1 MSNLVSLHN
10 QINSLVCS
18 LVLAPLSDWL
28 HNEKNVDVSVEQLLE
43 VLKLSDHKDYERSS
57 EPSRPTLSS
66 LSPVLTTIPSVG
78 RSSSETNKPAKE
90 IVTTISGGKSRPKSK
105 PPSIENY
112 TGPTCKYVFK
122 RGDLKGKEC
131 GKPAVSG
138 TEYCEQCSNKKTNKP
153 LDVKQTKLT
162 DVNKEGV
169 DGKKEKETKTSI
181 GFTAPL
187 VKKVEKPKIELREIG
202 SQPNTYIDTQTNIVV
217 KKVVDKDKT
226 LFVAVGVQED
236 SGFRTL
242 TDDEK
247 KEALSRN
254 FSLQTS
260 DKSDKKIVSKQPAN
274 NIPDI
279 ESDDE

>member
-1 MSNLVSLHN
+1 MSNLVSLYN
-10 QINSLVCS
+10 QINSLVIS
-18 LVLAPLSDWL
+18 HVLSPLADWL
-28 HNEKNVDVSVEQLLE
+28 HKEKNVDVSVEELLE
-43 VLKLSDHKDYERSS
+43 VLKLSEPEQSS
-57 EPSRPTLSS
+57 TSSKPS
-66 LSPVLTTIPSVG
+66 LSALSPTLTTIPSVG
-78 RSSSETNKPAKE
+78 KSTPVSVTPAP
-90 IVTTISGGKSRPKSK
+90 GAKSRPKSK

-112 TGPTCKYVFK
+112 TGPTCKYVFR

-131 GKPAVSG
+131 GKPVVNGS
-138 TEYCEQCSNKKTNKP
+138 EYCEPCSNKKTNKP

-162 DVNKEGV
+162 DGQEV
-169 DGKKEKETKTSI
+169 KKEKETKTSI

-187 VKKVEKPKIELREIG
+187 AKKVVEKPKIELREIG

-217 KKVVDKDKT
+217 KKVVEKDKT
-226 LFVAVGVQED
+226 LFVAVGVQEE

-242 TDDEK
+242 TDEEK
-247 KEALSRN
+247 KEALNRN

-260 DKSDKKIVSKQPAN
+260 DKSDKKIVSKQPVS